1 MFLNLLVYC
10 MIFIY
15 PLVLR
20 RIHALSIPESCIAVF
35 YVDALYCKRG
45 YTYPQP
51 AETPFPI
58 CIWFDLVRYSS
69 SRFMEEK
76 NDSITELSY
85 GTYGREKE

>member
-20 RIHALSIPESCIAVF
+20 RIHALSVPESCIAVF

-51 AETPFPI
+51 AETPIPI
-58 CIWFDLVRYSS
+58 CILFDIVPLVSWKKR
-69 SRFMEEK
+69 
-76 NDSITELSY
+76 T
-85 GTYGREKE
+85 TP